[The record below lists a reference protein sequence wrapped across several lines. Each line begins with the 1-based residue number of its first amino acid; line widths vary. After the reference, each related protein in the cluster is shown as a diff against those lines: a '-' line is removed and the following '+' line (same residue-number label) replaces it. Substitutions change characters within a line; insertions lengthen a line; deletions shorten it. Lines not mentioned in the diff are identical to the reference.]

1 MIKRKRQLR
10 SAFALLVCCAAIAF
24 PACTPYQLRKDA
36 IGWTLQNDEHRKL
49 SDYKGKLVILDFYAT
64 YCEPCRQETP
74 HLVQLQEQY
83 ASQGLQV
90 IGLNVGG
97 QDDHA
102 KIPAYAKEF
111 GIKYPLGLPDDA
123 FVEKYLGDNSNIPQA
138 FVFDHDGQLVK
149 RFVGYNENVD
159 REIERL
165 VQIHVGSNK

>member
-1 MIKRKRQLR
+1 MSKKKKQLR
-10 SAFALLVCCAAIAF
+10 SAFALLICLAIIAF
-24 PACTPYQLRKDA
+24 PACMPHAGKDA

-64 YCEPCRQETP
+64 YCEPCLKETP
-74 HLVQLQEQY
+74 HLVQLHERY
-83 ASQGLQV
+83 AQQGLQV

-111 GIKYPLGLPDDA
+111 GIKYPLGLPDDE

-138 FVFDHDGQLVK
+138 FVFDRDGQLVK

-159 REIERL
+159 REIERI
-165 VQIHVGSNK
+165 VQVYVSSNK

>member
-1 MIKRKRQLR
+1 MIKKKKQLR
-10 SAFALLVCCAAIAF
+10 SVFALLVCCAAIGLHT
-24 PACTPYQLRKDA
+24 CTPNDTRKDA
-36 IGWTLQNDEHRKL
+36 IGWTLQNNEHRKL

-83 ASQGLQV
+83 APQGLQV

-123 FVEKYLGDNSNIPQA
+123 FVEKYLGDNENIPQA
-138 FVFDHDGQLVK
+138 FVFDRDGQLVK
-149 RFVGYNENVD
+149 RFVGYNEDVD
-159 REIERL
+159 REIERIIQ
-165 VQIHVGSNK
+165 VYVSSNK